1 VAIINKP
8 KVFVVIPNKNGMKHL
23 IYSIS
28 SLMKTTYDNYYTV
41 VIDDNSEDD
50 SVEFIKR
57 GYSSVKVLENE
68 NSKGFAGG
76 VNTGIKYALGQGA
89 DYIAIANSDIKVL
102 PEWIKR
108 SLEIFYKIPDAGLIG
123 FTEVPLHRSELFY
136 KNQNLKLE
144 YKQVKS
150 LPGCLYLCPS
160 KVFKHIGFFDEKYY
174 MYGEDNDFFIR
185 LRKAGYLILQ
195 TNIPVWHYGEGATRD
210 NGFMPTWLACRNA
223 LRCAIKNE
231 SVMGVFRILLA
242 LFYHGC
248 NPFLD
253 RKINEPVLKRMRRY
267 NVLISLGL
275 ILGSCFWNLTNIIST
290 LKARYKEN
298 LRIRGRYYEIGH
310 Y

>member
-1 VAIINKP
+1 MVIISKP

-23 IYSIS
+23 SYSIP
-28 SLMKTTYDNYYTV
+28 SLMKTTYDNCYTV

-50 SVEFIKR
+50 SLEFIKKEYP
-57 GYSSVKVLENE
+57 GVKVLKNE
-68 NSKGFAGG
+68 NRKGFAGG
-76 VNTGIKYALGQGA
+76 VNTGIEYGLGQGA

-108 SLEIFYKIPDAGLIG
+108 SLEIFSKISDAGLIG
-123 FTEVPLHRSELFY
+123 FTELALHRSELFY

-160 KVFKHIGFFDEKYY
+160 EVFKYVGLFDEKYY

-195 TNIPVWHYGEGATRD
+195 TNIPVWHYSEGAARG
-210 NGFMPTWLACRNA
+210 NSLMPTWLAYRNA

-231 SVMGVFRILLA
+231 NIKGILRMLLA

-248 NPFLD
+248 NPFLN
-253 RKINEPVLKRMRRY
+253 RKIDEPVLKRMRRY
-267 NVLISLGL
+267 NVLISFGL
-275 ILGSCFWNLTNIIST
+275 ITGSCLWNLSNIIST
-290 LKARYKEN
+290 LKARYKDN
-298 LRIRGRYYEIGH
+298 LRITGGRI
-310 Y
+310 